1 MLMKNPGT
9 FIFAL
14 LFTFLVALVIFGQD
28 PVKPAEQQ
36 PTQQP
41 PKKPEPE
48 QKKEAEPEQQPE
60 IIKLD
65 TTLVTV
71 PVIITDGF
79 GRFIN
84 GLKIKDFTLHED
96 GDEQIISDFSDAS
109 TPFNVALL
117 IDVSLSTKN
126 KLDEIKRTA
135 KDFVKLLQP
144 RDKVLVVAFDDQVR
158 FVGDF
163 TGDQKVLETNIK
175 KLKTGY
181 RTRLYDAI
189 ALTITEKFN
198 KLPGRKAIV
207 VLSDGVDSGS
217 KIATSESVLE
227 MLARN
232 SVIAYSVR
240 YETRND
246 GSKILKPRDLP
257 DISPSQFM
265 GHHWQAQPR
274 GMYEKQRPKDRDMI
288 GIEFLQEM
296 ANRSGAI
303 YIRSESIQM
312 TAYALAQI
320 ADELRNQYTLA
331 YDPKNKKDDGGFRRI
346 TVNLKQNNF
355 RIRAR
360 EGYFAPK
367 PTVSKE
373 PVKPANN
380 PR

>member
-1 MLMKNPGT
+1 MKNPGT

-65 TTLVTV
+65 TTQVTV

-246 GSKILKPRDLP
+246 GSKILKPRGWAC
-257 DISPSQFM
+257 Q
-265 GHHWQAQPR
+265 
-274 GMYEKQRPKDRDMI
+274 
-288 GIEFLQEM
+288 
-296 ANRSGAI
+296 
-303 YIRSESIQM
+303 
-312 TAYALAQI
+312 
-320 ADELRNQYTLA
+320 
-331 YDPKNKKDDGGFRRI
+331 
-346 TVNLKQNNF
+346 
-355 RIRAR
+355 
-360 EGYFAPK
+360 
-367 PTVSKE
+367 
-373 PVKPANN
+373 
-380 PR
+380 